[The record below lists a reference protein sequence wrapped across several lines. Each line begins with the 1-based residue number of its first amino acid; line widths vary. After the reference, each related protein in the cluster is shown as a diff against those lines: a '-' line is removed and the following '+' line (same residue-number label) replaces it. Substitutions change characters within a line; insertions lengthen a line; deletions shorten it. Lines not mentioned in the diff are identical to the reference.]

1 MGTYRAFETPRLEV
15 AQWRKSAYSANTGE
29 CVEVAALEDGGR
41 AIRDSKDPAGPNPT
55 FTVAGWTAFTAAVK
69 ADQFS

>member
-1 MGTYRAFETPRLEV
+1 
-15 AQWRKSAYSANTGE
+15 
-29 CVEVAALEDGGR
+29 VEVAALEDGGR

-69 ADQFS
+69 ADQFN